1 MANSRAALSRAG
13 SMAVLN
19 ITLPELP
26 PGYLEVLKGT
36 LDVQAK
42 RSPRGMPPRRVSI
55 SLPTLALRPAKSS
68 EEDTSVN
75 EQPMPLDLAE
85 PREGERRRR
94 RHKRTPKEPKGTMNF
109 EQASLRPGCLSDR
122 LTAYLPT
129 CLSTSQPVWPSHCP
143 TPPHPSRRPTPPDP
157 TSYYPTSPHNA
168 SPYPEAYPPPYPSP
182 APAPALSHPTPP
194 CSAPSHPTPPCS
206 AQSHPLLQSDF
217 LAQHNELGEEYA
229 HAATA
234 FEQRHTVL
242 MTRAE
247 RLLHECGQHTHSTTY
262 QPGFELSITEV
273 SRNRFFLTEK
283 AVRAL
288 MLRCTM
294 HPALA

>member
-1 MANSRAALSRAG
+1 MSPASQPRSTIGTRAHVAVRPTSRSACSRPTSKGIGDPSSSVIERRMANSRAALSRAG

-36 LDVQAK
+36 LDVQAR

-157 TSYYPTSPHNA
+157 TSYHPTSPHDA
-168 SPYPEAYPPPYPSP
+168 SP
-182 APAPALSHPTPP
+182 
-194 CSAPSHPTPPCS
+194 
-206 AQSHPLLQSDF
+206 
-217 LAQHNELGEEYA
+217 
-229 HAATA
+229 
-234 FEQRHTVL
+234 
-242 MTRAE
+242 
-247 RLLHECGQHTHSTTY
+247 
-262 QPGFELSITEV
+262 
-273 SRNRFFLTEK
+273 
-283 AVRAL
+283 
-288 MLRCTM
+288 
-294 HPALA
+294 